1 MTSFFCSTAFSV
13 SKQLSLW
20 IWIDEF
26 HLLWKYHQLC
36 SNIFTR
42 WVFPFWLP
50 LSRRSG
56 CKLLAR
62 SHAGFR
68 PLCSSFD
75 HFNILVNGMFFN
87 LRRIYLTFPKTT
99 IFSRLSTITPVYW
112 SSFQGSRF
120 YVASHPREGFQ
131 LLRIFSLPLQH
142 FHFLQLTISFADN
155 DFHFLISPHEL
166 CLLHLRT
173 SFASPVCLFWRAP
186 EWCRH
191 NPLSHNLWIS
201 LLVEGGGSGQSSC
214 TTCSNIGKVFLEYN
228 KL

>member
-75 HFNILVNGMFFN
+75 HFNILVNG
-87 LRRIYLTFPKTT
+87 IYFTSEESTWPFRKLQSFPGCPQSPLYIGHPFKVQGFMLLLTPGRV
-99 IFSRLSTITPVYW
+99 FSCW
-112 SSFQGSRF
+112 
-120 YVASHPREGFQ
+120 GF
-131 LLRIFSLPLQH
+131 S
-142 FHFLQLTISFADN
+142 HFLFSISTSYSWRSPSLTISF
-155 DFHFLISPHEL
+155 
-166 CLLHLRT
+166 T
-173 SFASPVCLFWRAP
+173 S
-186 EWCRH
+186 
-191 NPLSHNLWIS
+191 
-201 LLVEGGGSGQSSC
+201 
-214 TTCSNIGKVFLEYN
+214 
-228 KL
+228 